1 MAWIGGSEGVFRL
14 HDSDDNCGSMV
25 SLSDAAEVFDVS
37 VNALSKLANTTLK
50 ITEVD
55 GEKFVNELDLH
66 KAWGSGAIP
75 TAHLPKIGSAKRSL
89 DELILIKLVKL
100 TYPAASIT
108 PQMKAGRQQVDLF
121 VELEAKRLAIEF
133 FGPSHFIPQ
142 YPGELK
148 LPNERRATIE
158 AQLKCECVVWPYW
171 IQRCASNVR
180 AIFDPVTEG
189 KASVW
194 STKAHFG
201 DFVFPNSAAIIIE
214 LSERFNAVGE
224 DGLGYMYLA
233 ERTKH
238 KPVHPIVKRIM
249 DGKQRR
255 EKLIPKGN
263 DRPTSFWLPQ
273 CIERL
278 SPKSQ

>member
-14 HDSDDNCGSMV
+14 HDSDNYCGSMV
-25 SLSDAAEVFDVS
+25 SLSDTAEIFDVDAS
-37 VNALSKLANTTLK
+37 ALAGLK
-50 ITEVD
+50 ITEVE
-55 GEKFVNELDLH
+55 GENFVNELDLH

-75 TAHLPKIGSAKRSL
+75 TVHPSRIGSAKRSL
-89 DELILIKLVKL
+89 DELILMKLVKL
-100 TYPAASIT
+100 VYPTALIT
-108 PQMKAGRQQVDLF
+108 PQMKAGRLQADLF
-121 VELEAKRLAIEF
+121 VELENKRIAIEF

-148 LPNERRATIE
+148 PPSQRRESIE
-158 AQLKCECVVWPYW
+158 GHLKCECVVWPYW
-171 IQRCASNVR
+171 IQRCEANIR
-180 AIFDPVTEG
+180 AIFATGTVG

-201 DFVFPNSAAIIIE
+201 DFVMPNSAEIVIE
-214 LSERFNAVGE
+214 LSQRFNAIGA

-233 ERTKH
+233 SKTKN

-263 DRPTSFWLPQ
+263 EKPTSFWLPE

-278 SPKSQ
+278 SAESA